1 MLLDHLE
8 RDDATSKLLR
18 ISMGHAQIAIGSGIA
33 LFQLRYKE
41 HEHLLPETW
50 IKNLWE
56 FTATCRATITI
67 PNIWIPQL
75 QRLGDRYLMDVGR
88 EAGFSKSEQVHLR
101 EAAIVLQAHTLS
113 DIVTVDGTRIKEGI
127 FEGILEDRKSKY
139 R

>member
-1 MLLDHLE
+1 MGGLEESLFAVKTNEDRYTMLLDHLE

-18 ISMGHAQIAIGSGIA
+18 ISMGHAQIAIGSGTA

-75 QRLGDRYLMDVGR
+75 QRLGDRYVMDVGR
-88 EAGFSKSEQVHLR
+88 EAGFSKAEQVHLR
-101 EAAIVLQAHTLS
+101 EAAIL
-113 DIVTVDGTRIKEGI
+113 
-127 FEGILEDRKSKY
+127 
-139 R
+139 